1 MTATEPSTETPVA
14 ASAPRRRRR
23 VRIALWAALAAGVV
37 VLGFA
42 VVLASQVGNDPTYR
56 GGKVLDKPAPA
67 LDLPLLNGGRVTSAD
82 LKGKSV
88 MVNFWNSWCI
98 PCQRELPTL
107 KTFAEQHKNDPD
119 VVLLGI
125 VRDDTKDA
133 TQAYVVQN
141 GITWPIAL
149 DPDARAALDFATT
162 GQPETY
168 AISTDG
174 MVVAQQYGEVS
185 LESLNTMLAC
195 TKGQCTRG

>member
-1 MTATEPSTETPVA
+1 MTTTAPEAEQPSLPV
-14 ASAPRRRRR
+14 APRRRRM
-23 VRIALWAALAAGVV
+23 RIALWAALAVGVV

-56 GGKVLDKPAPA
+56 GGKVLDKPAPT
-67 LDLPLLNGGRVTSAD
+67 LDLPLLTGGKLTSAE

-107 KTFAEQHKNDPD
+107 KTFAEQHKNEPD

-133 TQAYVVQN
+133 VQAYVVQN
-141 GITWPIAL
+141 GITWPVAL
-149 DPDARAALDFATT
+149 DPDARAALDFGTT

-168 AISTDG
+168 AIATDG
-174 MVVAQQYGEVS
+174 VVVAQQFGEVS
-185 LESLNTMLAC
+185 IDSLNTMLAC
-195 TKGQCTRG
+195 TKGQCARG